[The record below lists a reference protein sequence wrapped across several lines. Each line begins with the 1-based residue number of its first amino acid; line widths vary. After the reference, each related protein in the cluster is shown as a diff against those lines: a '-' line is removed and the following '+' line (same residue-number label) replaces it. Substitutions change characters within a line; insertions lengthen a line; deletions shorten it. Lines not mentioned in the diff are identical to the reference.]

1 MINAADLLAAH
12 VRTEGG
18 TKIPP
23 QPADPADP
31 VEYVGA
37 PATSGALPIG
47 GRPPATQGSA
57 R

>member
-18 TKIPP
+18 TRIPP
-23 QPADPADP
+23 QPADPANP
-31 VEYVGA
+31 VEYAVA
-37 PATSGALPIG
+37 PAANGALPIG
-47 GRPPATQGSA
+47 GRPPAIQGSA

>member
-23 QPADPADP
+23 QPAGAADS
-31 VEYVGA
+31 VEYAGA
-37 PATSGALPIG
+37 PAASGALPIG
-47 GRPPATQGSA
+47 DRPPAVQGSA

>member
-18 TKIPP
+18 TKMPP
-23 QPADPADP
+23 QPSDPADP
-31 VEYVGA
+31 VEYAGA
-37 PATSGALPIG
+37 PAASGALPIG
-47 GRPPATQGSA
+47 DRPPATQGSA

>member
-18 TKIPP
+18 TKIAP
-23 QPADPADP
+23 QPADLAGPI
-31 VEYVGA
+31 EYVGA
-37 PATSGALPIG
+37 PAASGALPIG
-47 GRPPATQGSA
+47 DRPPATQGGA

>member
-18 TKIPP
+18 TKIAP
-23 QPADPADP
+23 QPDAQAEP
-31 VEYVGA
+31 VEYASA
-37 PATSGALPIG
+37 PAASSALPIG
-47 GRPPATQGSA
+47 DRPAATQGGA